1 MAPAAY
7 HRIVEHGDDTERFHT
22 FAGRMVLLALL
33 LLPPGFAG
41 DLYVVLVRAGFSA
54 AALPVS
60 IATLLLFYGTWFGAM
75 LVLRVRLR
83 HRKVA

>member
-1 MAPAAY
+1 
-7 HRIVEHGDDTERFHT
+7 
-22 FAGRMVLLALL
+22 
-33 LLPPGFAG
+33 
-41 DLYVVLVRAGFSA
+41 VVLVRAGFSA

-60 IATLLLFYGTWFGAM
+60 IATLLLFYGAWFGAM

>member
-1 MAPAAY
+1 
-7 HRIVEHGDDTERFHT
+7 
-22 FAGRMVLLALL
+22 MVLLALL